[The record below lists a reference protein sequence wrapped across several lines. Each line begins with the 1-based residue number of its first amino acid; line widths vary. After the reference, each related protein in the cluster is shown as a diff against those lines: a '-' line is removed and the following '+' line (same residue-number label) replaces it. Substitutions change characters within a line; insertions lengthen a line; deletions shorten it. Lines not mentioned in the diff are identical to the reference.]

1 MFMVNNREVIKISF
15 FPIPFEFETKIF
27 VIMIWFFLL
36 GLTFGIVACSQM
48 MIKKSI
54 TGFKNKNK
62 IKKLEKQLVEKS
74 GN

>member
-1 MFMVNNREVIKISF
+1 MFMVNNREIVKISF
-15 FPIPFEFETKIF
+15 FPLPIEIETKAF

-36 GLTFGIVACSQM
+36 GLSFGIIACSQSL
-48 MIKKSI
+48 IKKSI
-54 TGFKNKNK
+54 SGFKNKNK